1 MVLLKKKKVIVLLF
15 DSFGIGEAP
24 DAKDFGD
31 EGFDTLGHIV
41 DHFKSN
47 SKSLS
52 LPNLSKKGLKKA
64 AEHNRGQALALDIAN
79 GDETIENAKY
89 GYCAEISKGKDTPS
103 GHWELAGVPVL
114 FDWYYFTAK
123 EGESCFDK
131 EFIDR
136 WIEESGLTDGFIDAG
151 HASGTQVLEEF
162 GCESCVTKKP
172 IVYTSGD
179 SVFQIAAHEDYFG
192 LERLLD
198 LCKVAR
204 ELLNEMGMQVG
215 RVIARPFVG
224 ESADEYVRTGNRR
237 DLSILPPAPTLLDKL
252 VQAGGGVI
260 SIGKTA
266 DIYANQGISKSIKAT
281 GLEDLFD
288 KTIEAYIAA
297 KDNSLI
303 FTNFVDLDSSFG
315 HRRDPKGYG
324 EALEYLDSRI
334 PNLDSVID
342 DDTIVIMAADHGC
355 DPTAPGSDHTR
366 ECIPFLLWGKVIE
379 SEFIGARDT
388 FADIGQS
395 IADFMGVEKLNYG
408 KSIFVKD
415 HD

>member
-1 MVLLKKKKVIVLLF
+1 MLRKKKVIILLF

-24 DAKDFGD
+24 DAADFGD
-31 EGFDTLGHIV
+31 KGFDTLGHIV
-41 DHFKSN
+41 DYFKSN
-47 SKSLS
+47 DKDLS
-52 LPNLSKKGLKKA
+52 LPNLSRKGLKKA
-64 AEHNRGQALALDIAN
+64 AEHNRGQALSADITN
-79 GDETIENAKY
+79 GDDTIENSKY

-114 FDWYYFTAK
+114 FDWYYFTPK

-131 EFIDR
+131 EFIEKL
-136 WIEESGLTDGFIDAG
+136 IEKAELTDGFIDAG
-151 HASGTQVLEEF
+151 HASGTEVLKEF

-192 LERLLD
+192 LEKLLD
-198 LCKVAR
+198 ICKIAR
-204 ELLNEMGMQVG
+204 ELLDEMGMQVG
-215 RVIARPFVG
+215 RVIARPFIG

-237 DLSILPPAPTLLDKL
+237 DLSILPPAETLLEKIKK
-252 VQAGGGVI
+252 AGGSVV
-260 SIGKTA
+260 SIGKIA
-266 DIYANQGISKSIKAT
+266 DIYANQGISKSVKAT

-288 KTIEAYIAA
+288 KTISEYQSAGA
-297 KDNSLI
+297 NTLI

-324 EALEYLDSRI
+324 KALEYLDSRI
-334 PNLDSVID
+334 PDLDRTLD

-355 DPTAPGSDHTR
+355 DPTAPGTDHTR
-366 ECIPFLLWGKVIE
+366 ECIPFLLWGKKIE

-395 IADFMGVEKLNYG
+395 IADYMGVEKLAYG
-408 KSIFVKD
+408 KSIFVKTND
-415 HD
+415 

>member
-1 MVLLKKKKVIVLLF
+1 MLRKKKVIILLF
-15 DSFGIGEAP
+15 DSFGVGEAP
-24 DAKDFGD
+24 DAADFGD
-31 EGFDTLGHIV
+31 EGSDTLGHIV
-41 DHFKSN
+41 DYFKFNGN
-47 SKSLS
+47 SFSLS
-52 LPNLSKKGLKKA
+52 NLSKKGLKKA
-64 AEHNRGQALALDIAN
+64 AEHNRGEALSIDIAN
-79 GDETIENAKY
+79 GDEIIKNSKY

-131 EFIDR
+131 EFIDK
-136 WIEESGLTDGFIDAG
+136 WVEKSELIDGFIDAG
-151 HASGTQVLEEF
+151 HASGTQVLKEF

-192 LERLLD
+192 LERLLE
-198 LCKVAR
+198 LCQIAR
-204 ELLNEMGMQVG
+204 EILNEMGMQVG
-215 RVIARPFVG
+215 RVIARPFIG

-237 DLSILPPAPTLLDKL
+237 DLSILPPEETLLDKL
-252 VQAGGGVI
+252 TQAGGHVV
-260 SIGKTA
+260 SIGKIA
-266 DIYANQGISKSIKAT
+266 DIYANQGISKIVKAT

-288 KTIEAYIAA
+288 KTIVEYESAR
-297 KDNSLI
+297 DNSLI

-334 PNLDSVID
+334 PDLDAVID
-342 DDTIVIMAADHGC
+342 DDTVVVLAADHGC
-355 DPTAPGSDHTR
+355 DPTAPGTDHTR
-366 ECIPFLLWGKVIE
+366 ECVPFLLWGKGVKT
-379 SEFIGARDT
+379 EFIGARDT

-395 IADFMGVEKLNYG
+395 IADFMGVEKLDYG
-408 KSIFVKD
+408 KSIFEKTNG
-415 HD
+415 

>member
-1 MVLLKKKKVIVLLF
+1 M
-15 DSFGIGEAP
+15 
-24 DAKDFGD
+24 
-31 EGFDTLGHIV
+31 
-41 DHFKSN
+41 
-47 SKSLS
+47 
-52 LPNLSKKGLKKA
+52 
-64 AEHNRGQALALDIAN
+64 
-79 GDETIENAKY
+79 
-89 GYCAEISKGKDTPS
+89 
-103 GHWELAGVPVL
+103 
-114 FDWYYFTAK
+114 
-123 EGESCFDK
+123 
-131 EFIDR
+131 
-136 WIEESGLTDGFIDAG
+136 
-151 HASGTQVLEEF
+151 LEEF